1 MSDFLHPQFESER
14 LLMRPQTVADAEAL
28 HEAYAD
34 KELMTW
40 WSSGPHE
47 TVAKTQRYLADRTMP
62 GDWRGWVMVERASGA
77 VIGTLAAHDT
87 RHRVAEIGYLLVRR
101 YWGRG
106 YGREGVARLVDLLFA
121 EGHRRIVADTDP
133 DNIGSNNLLES
144 LGFTCEGRLRAE
156 WETHIGVRDSFI
168 WGLLADEWVSAD
180 PQGAVSSSAAI
191 PA

>member
-1 MSDFLHPQFESER
+1 
-14 LLMRPQTVADAEAL
+14 MRPQTVADAHAL

-34 KELMTW
+34 EALMTW

-62 GDWRGWVMVERASGA
+62 GEWRGWVMVERATDA

-87 RHRVAEIGYLLVRR
+87 RHGVAEIGYLLIRR
-101 YWGRG
+101 FWGRG
-106 YGREGVARLVDLLFA
+106 FAREGVGRLIDLLFA

-133 DNIGSNNLLES
+133 DNVGSNRLLER

-168 WGLLADEWVSAD
+168 WGLLREEWPAG
-180 PQGAVSSSAAI
+180 PARVSSSASTPI
-191 PA
+191 